1 MSRIIGMNSFMGV
14 KLKPLEPKKTTT
26 DEIDHRE
33 YQKQYNYNPFQDKC
47 YSREKIRNHERFH
60 LIQRFV
66 AELEDKN
73 VYATRRNISGTP
85 FGNVEKVKNDK
96 VYALKKMRQVST
108 SDDIPKSVLH
118 EIYMLRKLRHANVIK
133 LFSCCVSKCEKN
145 YRTFYLRMKLGKCDL
160 DQLMF
165 TVEVQ
170 FYTNEI
176 KILALSLLEG
186 LAFIHSKGIMHCN
199 ISPSNIV
206 VTNQGVLK
214 IINFERACDYNE
226 NGPNKKKPKRF
237 NNGYNAP
244 ELYLKDINYGPGID
258 MWGAG
263 IIIMEMFVRQRLIMG
278 EGSLEQL
285 NNMARLFGKINTWVS
300 IIRTIL
306 ISKHFQVYPRCDEL
320 PEYESYKKYVYSSK
334 YPLFCSFLTIWVP
347 KKIYKLIESLL
358 GEMTNLYPPHR
369 LSASDALKCPWFNMS
384 PPPEKNVLSLMG
396 RIPVSMSATVKSS

>member
-1 MSRIIGMNSFMGV
+1 MNRIIGMNSFMGV
-14 KLKPLEPKKTTT
+14 KLKPLEPKRTTT

-33 YQKQYNYNPFQDKC
+33 YQKQYNYNPFRDKC
-47 YSREKIRNHERFH
+47 YSQEKIRNHERFH
-60 LIQRFV
+60 LIQHFV

-73 VYATRRNISGTP
+73 VYSTRRNISGTP
-85 FGNVEKVKNDK
+85 FGNVEKVQNDK

-165 TVEVQ
+165 TIEVQ
-170 FYTNEI
+170 FYTDEI

-186 LAFIHSKGIMHCN
+186 LAFIHSKGIMHRN

-237 NNGYNAP
+237 NKGYNAP

-263 IIIMEMFVRQRLIMG
+263 IIVMEMFVRQRLIMG

-285 NNMARLFGKINTWVS
+285 NNMARLFGKIN
-300 IIRTIL
+300 IR
-306 ISKHFQVYPRCDEL
+306 VYPKCNEL
-320 PEYESYKKYVYSSK
+320 PEYESYEEHVYYTK
-334 YPLFCSFLTIWVP
+334 YPLFCSFLTLWVP
-347 KKIYKLIESLL
+347 KKIYKLIKSLL
-358 GEMTNLYPPHR
+358 GGMMKLYPPDR
-369 LSASDALKCPWFNMS
+369 LSASDTLKCPWFEMS